1 MPSEAKPRLPPP
13 GPSSPRRRGPRS
25 AGLVASGRASLRG
38 GTDSRTDGERRDGC
52 SRVTGATGRREDRG
66 GSSSRGSS
74 LSRSSGPPVPPW
86 SHRNPAPRAERFERV
101 QRTTVDT
108 VDTDT
113 QNDEDFALALLEQ
126 DLQEAEART
135 RERAEARAQRRANR
149 RSMDEDELLAMMLAI
164 TQVQS
169 EVQEVQA
176 AFDVSRPEQH
186 EAQLEEIQRQ
196 SLVEAIRAQLPVM
209 RWCKDSYQGECAL
222 CLDEYASGD
231 CVTRLTCLHAFHKAC
246 LDPWLDRNPSCPSCK
261 CDLISAIK

>member
-1 MPSEAKPRLPPP
+1 
-13 GPSSPRRRGPRS
+13 
-25 AGLVASGRASLRG
+25 
-38 GTDSRTDGERRDGC
+38 
-52 SRVTGATGRREDRG
+52 
-66 GSSSRGSS
+66 
-74 LSRSSGPPVPPW
+74 
-86 SHRNPAPRAERFERV
+86 
-101 QRTTVDT
+101 VDT

-169 EVQEVQA
+169 EEEVQA
-176 AFDVSRPEQH
+176 AFDVRPEQH